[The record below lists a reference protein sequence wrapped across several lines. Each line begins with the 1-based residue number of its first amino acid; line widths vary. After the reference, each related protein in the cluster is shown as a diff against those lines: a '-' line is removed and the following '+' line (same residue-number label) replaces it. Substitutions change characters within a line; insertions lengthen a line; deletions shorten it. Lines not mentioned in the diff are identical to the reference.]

1 MREELHM
8 SYRRLKLNTPG
19 TNSDINKIIRQQWAI
34 KYLRSLKADQTII
47 NIDETWLNM
56 TDFRRY
62 AWGEIDERMS
72 VPTKKA
78 LLRISMVLAF
88 DNHGNAYFSLS
99 DSNTNSATFSLFM
112 KHLAD
117 ILDID
122 RPGWRETTIILLDN
136 ATYHKS
142 TSTLEVLEKLELP
155 IMYSGP
161 YSFSIAA
168 CELFFSRLKQGLLNP
183 NDLLLGKR

>member
-1 MREELHM
+1 
-8 SYRRLKLNTPG
+8 
-19 TNSDINKIIRQQWAI
+19 
-34 KYLRSLKADQTII
+34 
-47 NIDETWLNM
+47 M

-88 DNHGNAYFSLS
+88 DNHGHAYFSLS
-99 DSNTNSATFSLFM
+99 DQNTNSITFSLFM

-117 ILDID
+117 TLDKD
-122 RPGWRETTIILLDN
+122 RPGWRATTIILLDN
-136 ATYHKS
+136 ASYHKS
-142 TSTLEVLEKLELP
+142 ASTLEVLEALELP

-161 YSFSIAA
+161 YSFSIAP

-183 NDLLLGKR
+183 NDLPLGKR